1 MQKIST
7 ENWDKENPLKRI
19 DFDAGQF
26 EANGKTYYL
35 ETRLSVGRYCEF
47 VILQRELQMG
57 MTLQEIYEAM
67 ITQRELLNKV
77 RFADAA
83 VHADKLLTHMVKLK
97 EKEPTMLKIC
107 TLCINTKEEDRT
119 KWGNDTVVQKLEDW
133 KKGGYDVHD
142 FFAIALIIV
151 PGFTELYTN
160 FSQSILEK
168 MAVAHEIIN
177 AAMQMTPSG
186 QWPEEKTTSPST
198 PKRN

>member
-1 MQKIST
+1 MQTIDTS
-7 ENWDKENPLKRI
+7 NWDKLGALKRI
-19 DFDAGQF
+19 DFKAGEF

-35 ETRLSVGRYCEF
+35 ETRLSVARYCEF

-57 MTLQEIYEAM
+57 LTLEQIYEAM

-83 VHADKLLTHMVKLK
+83 VHADKLLNHMVKLK

-107 TLCINTKEEDRT
+107 TLCINTKEEDRS

-142 FFAIALIIV
+142 FFAMALIIV
-151 PGFTELYTN
+151 PGFTQLYNSFTLDT
-160 FSQSILEK
+160 LEK
-168 MAVAHEIIN
+168 LGVAHEVIN
-177 AAMQMTPSG
+177 AVMEMSPKDH
-186 QWPEEKTTSPST
+186 WPEITNPST